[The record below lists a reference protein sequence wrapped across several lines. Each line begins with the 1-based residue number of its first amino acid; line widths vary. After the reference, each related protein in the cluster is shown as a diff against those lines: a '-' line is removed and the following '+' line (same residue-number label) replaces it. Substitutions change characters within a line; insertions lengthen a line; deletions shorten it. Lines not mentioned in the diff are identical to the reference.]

1 MTNEEIIENGFKSQI
16 DILEKLSLRKKEISE
31 ITDLVFESVSTGG
44 TIFFM
49 GNGGSAAE
57 SQHIS
62 TEFVG
67 RFLKDRKPIPAI
79 SLNVDSSAITAI
91 SNDYKFENI
100 FERQIQALV
109 SSNDLLVGLT
119 TSGKSEN
126 IEKGFKVAR
135 FKGAKTVRF
144 TGHKAPINQYVDIDF
159 QVPSDITARIQETHL
174 IVWHLICELI
184 DEQIEN

>member
-1 MTNEEIIENGFKSQI
+1 MTNEEIIEKGFKSQI
-16 DILEKLSLRKKEISE
+16 DILEKLSSRKKEILA
-31 ITDLVFESVSTGG
+31 ITDLVFESVSIGR

-62 TEFVG
+62 
-67 RFLKDRKPIPAI
+67 AI

-91 SNDYKFENI
+91 SNDYKFEDI
-100 FERQIQALV
+100 FKRQIQALV

-126 IEKGFKVAR
+126 IEKGFKIAK
-135 FKGAKTVRF
+135 FKGAKTIRF
-144 TGHKAPINQYVDIDF
+144 TGEEAPFNEYVDIDF
-159 QVPSDITARIQETHL
+159 KVPSDITARIQETHL
-174 IVWHLICELI
+174 IVWHLICEMI

>member
-1 MTNEEIIENGFKSQI
+1 MTNEKIIEKGFKSQI
-16 DILEKLSLRKKEISE
+16 DILEKLLLRKKEVLE
-31 ITDLVFESVSTGG
+31 ITDLVFESISTGK

-57 SQHIS
+57 AQHIS

-91 SNDYKFENI
+91 SNDYKFEDI

-109 SSNDLLVGLT
+109 SNNDLLVGLT

-126 IEKGFKVAR
+126 IEKGFKVAKS
-135 FKGAKTVRF
+135 KGAKTVRF
-144 TGHKAPINQYVDIDF
+144 TGYKAPINQYVDIDF

-184 DEQIEN
+184 DELIE